1 MRRIGTA
8 VLAGLLLTGCEA
20 TATVDRASYEA
31 GYEAIRIA
39 MPGSD
44 EGRSAVEERCRELWR
59 EFSSEGIVDL
69 NQGDWVA
76 GCADCTEGKD
86 SRFADK

>member
-8 VLAGLLLTGCEA
+8 VLAVLLLTGCED
-20 TATVDRASYEA
+20 TAAVDRASYEA

-44 EGRSAVEERCRELWR
+44 EDRPAVEERCRELWR
-59 EFSSEGIVDL
+59 VFPSEEIVDL

-76 GCADCTEGKD
+76 GCADYAEGKD